1 MDTLQAILLGIVQG
15 ITEFLPVSSS
25 GHLQIAKE
33 VLGVQ
38 LEENLTFD
46 VALHAATVLSTIV
59 VLWSEVWRLLKGLF
73 SRRFNEEQAYVLK
86 LVLSMIPIGIVGFL
100 LKDRINDLLNAP
112 YILAIVGA
120 MLLVTAAL
128 LAFAYYAKPRQK
140 ETISYRDALI
150 IGLAQA
156 CAAMPGLSRSGST
169 IATGLLLGNKKAA
182 VAQFSSD
189 PGRNPAPGDK
199 RRSDRRYRRRAAH
212 RRIPRIVHHGMSGL
226 QIHDRGREAGQ
237 THLVRR
243 LLHRCGT
250 GVDHKLF
257 LLMKEALDL
266 RGINFED
273 GYIAVVDKPL
283 RWTSTDVVRKIKFAL
298 RRLGYRKIKVGH
310 AGTLDPLATGILL
323 VCIGR
328 ATKLVDALQAEEKE
342 YVADVMLGATTPS
355 HDLEHEIDRT
365 YPWEHITREAVAE
378 ALASLTGERLQTP
391 PVYSAKKIDGTRAY
405 ELARAG
411 EEVAVRQALIN
422 IYEME
427 IVEYDLPRVRIRVR
441 CSKGT
446 YIRSLAHEIGQALR
460 SGAHLTSLRRT
471 RSGGF
476 TLEKSY
482 ELDEFLEN
490 LQKLETK

>member
-1 MDTLQAILLGIVQG
+1 
-15 ITEFLPVSSS
+15 
-25 GHLQIAKE
+25 
-33 VLGVQ
+33 
-38 LEENLTFD
+38 
-46 VALHAATVLSTIV
+46 
-59 VLWSEVWRLLKGLF
+59 
-73 SRRFNEEQAYVLK
+73 
-86 LVLSMIPIGIVGFL
+86 
-100 LKDRINDLLNAP
+100 
-112 YILAIVGA
+112 
-120 MLLVTAAL
+120 
-128 LAFAYYAKPRQK
+128 
-140 ETISYRDALI
+140 
-150 IGLAQA
+150 
-156 CAAMPGLSRSGST
+156 
-169 IATGLLLGNKKAA
+169 
-182 VAQFSSD
+182 
-189 PGRNPAPGDK
+189 
-199 RRSDRRYRRRAAH
+199 
-212 RRIPRIVHHGMSGL
+212 
-226 QIHDRGREAGQ
+226 
-237 THLVRR
+237 
-243 LLHRCGT
+243 
-250 GVDHKLF
+250 
-257 LLMKEALDL
+257 MKEALDL

-323 VCIGR
+323 VCI
-328 ATKLVDALQAEEKE
+328 AEEKE

>member
-1 MDTLQAILLGIVQG
+1 M
-15 ITEFLPVSSS
+15 
-25 GHLQIAKE
+25 
-33 VLGVQ
+33 
-38 LEENLTFD
+38 
-46 VALHAATVLSTIV
+46 
-59 VLWSEVWRLLKGLF
+59 
-73 SRRFNEEQAYVLK
+73 
-86 LVLSMIPIGIVGFL
+86 
-100 LKDRINDLLNAP
+100 
-112 YILAIVGA
+112 
-120 MLLVTAAL
+120 
-128 LAFAYYAKPRQK
+128 K
-140 ETISYRDALI
+140 ET
-150 IGLAQA
+150 
-156 CAAMPGLSRSGST
+156 
-169 IATGLLLGNKKAA
+169 
-182 VAQFSSD
+182 
-189 PGRNPAPGDK
+189 
-199 RRSDRRYRRRAAH
+199 
-212 RRIPRIVHHGMSGL
+212 
-226 QIHDRGREAGQ
+226 
-237 THLVRR
+237 
-243 LLHRCGT
+243 
-250 GVDHKLF
+250 
-257 LLMKEALDL
+257 LDL
-266 RGINFED
+266 RGLNFEE
-273 GYIAVVDKPL
+273 GYIAVIDKPL
-283 RWTSTDVVRKIKFAL
+283 SWTSTDVVRKIKSAL

-310 AGTLDPLATGILL
+310 AGTLDPLATGVLL

-328 ATKLVDALQAEEKE
+328 ATKMVDALQAEEKE

-355 HDLEHEIDRT
+355 YDLEHPVDRT
-365 YPWEHITREAVAE
+365 FPTEHITREKVLA
-378 ALASLTGERLQTP
+378 ALSSLTGERLQEP